1 MVGGTPPSAA
11 GCRRAASLGQSPG
24 RVGEDGRVTTP
35 LHPHSWIFAGGRIT
49 KTDLRGQNFAE
60 ALSGDPQAI
69 GVIELARSHAVRLG
83 SAAELGLDELA
94 IEDLGSDSERARLDL
109 VGQLVVILTRT
120 VQLDPS
126 SGDVV
131 KRPLGLLVGPD
142 LFAVVEDDS
151 EFGALTELL
160 RTNCGRLATEG
171 TAGLLHAVLDHLVD
185 GYTAV
190 LTELENKS
198 DALAETLFGD
208 QPMDRTQQLEAFRLR
223 RSLTVLRRIV
233 EPMRDVTAKLTRAAD
248 MKGDSTLDRLI
259 PQKLQRD
266 FADVDDH
273 VAHAADILDG
283 QRDVLSSLYETSLS
297 LADVRL
303 NMVMKKLSA
312 WAAIIAVPTLITGFM
327 GMNVPYPGFGHEI
340 GVIVA
345 VTIMAVAVVTL
356 YLTFKRKDWL

>member
-1 MVGGTPPSAA
+1 M
-11 GCRRAASLGQSPG
+11 
-24 RVGEDGRVTTP
+24 
-35 LHPHSWIFAGGRIT
+35 
-49 KTDLRGQNFAE
+49 
-60 ALSGDPQAI
+60 
-69 GVIELARSHAVRLG
+69 IELARSHAVRLG
-83 SAAELGLDELA
+83 GAAELGLDELA

-109 VGQLVVILTRT
+109 VGQLVVILTR
-120 VQLDPS
+120 DRAAGPPRP
-126 SGDVV
+126 GDVV

-160 RTNCGRLATEG
+160 DTNCGRLATDG

-259 PQKLQRD
+259 PPKLQRR
-266 FADVDDH
+266 F
-273 VAHAADILDG
+273 
-283 QRDVLSSLYETSLS
+283 RRCRTTTS
-297 LADVRL
+297 RTP
-303 NMVMKKLSA
+303 
-312 WAAIIAVPTLITGFM
+312 PTSWTANATCCPRSTRPACRWPTCG
-327 GMNVPYPGFGHEI
+327 
-340 GVIVA
+340 
-345 VTIMAVAVVTL
+345 
-356 YLTFKRKDWL
+356 